1 MWGHQQEPPAT
12 KPVPKAPDPPAAAA
26 DHAPDPPESLPG
38 DPALGTRIGVGIRIK
53 GTVSGD
59 SDVYVD
65 GEIEGT
71 VTLPENALI
80 VGPNGKVRDRVKSR
94 LLTLRGHLEGKVQV
108 TEKIEIR
115 QSGLLLGDL
124 ATAQVVV
131 EDGAAFR
138 GSVDILK
145 PKGKPKG
152 KGQP

>member
-1 MWGHQQEPPAT
+1 MG
-12 KPVPKAPDPPAAAA
+12 APTRTASNETCSQGSRPA

-80 VGPNGKVRDRVKSR
+80 VGPDGKVRARVKAR
-94 LLTLRGHLEGKVQV
+94 LLTLWGHLEGKVRV

-124 ATAQVVV
+124 PTATAPVVDSTPMWALPKTQRQRAAMT
-131 EDGAAFR
+131 ENGLGAN
-138 GSVDILK
+138 V
-145 PKGKPKG
+145 
-152 KGQP
+152 